1 MHFTTSCFV
10 VKVSCACHFL
20 AQHTWLF
27 QELKTSDNEIR
38 LITTLV
44 IIKIFNI
51 KKSTKPSNEQ
61 KKSPSQNKTTEG
73 LFYHVKE
80 SICKTDVHIISKLFP
95 HLIGF

>member
-61 KKSPSQNKTTEG
+61 KKITKPKQNNRRFV
-73 LFYHVKE
+73 L
-80 SICKTDVHIISKLFP
+80 SCKRINLQDRCTYNI
-95 HLIGF
+95 